1 MTIKMLT
8 ISGVFMRSLT
18 LRQPALIIFFVCILL
33 LPLKGFSNTGN
44 SSLDILMV
52 GKTLPDAQL
61 KSYGIANVEINSL
74 KGKIKII
81 SVVPQLNTP
90 VCDKQTH
97 QFSETNNG
105 LDQHIDIITVSTNT
119 PYGQYEFA
127 KKANIHNLFFL
138 SDNLGF
144 QFGRST
150 GLLIEGMGVLRRTI
164 IIADKDNII
173 RYVDFVPGGGLPNIN
188 KALKA
193 ASDLLK
199 LSKAKG

>member
-1 MTIKMLT
+1 
-8 ISGVFMRSLT
+8 MRSIT
-18 LRQPALIIFFVCILL
+18 FTKHALILFFICILL
-33 LPLKGFSNTGN
+33 PPLKGFANTGN
-44 SSLDILMV
+44 NSLDILMV

-97 QFSETNNG
+97 QLSETNNG

-119 PYGQYEFA
+119 PDGQYEFA
-127 KKANIHNLFFL
+127 KKANIHNLIFL

-164 IIADKDNII
+164 IIADKENII

>member
-1 MTIKMLT
+1 MNIKKQA
-8 ISGVFMRSLT
+8 ISGVLMRFRT
-18 LRQPALIIFFVCILL
+18 LIQPTLIIFFVCILL
-33 LPLKGFSNTGN
+33 SPLKGFSNTSN

-52 GKTLPDAQL
+52 GKTLPDAKL
-61 KSYGIANVEINSL
+61 KSHGNANVEINSL

-97 QFSETNNG
+97 QFSEANNG

-119 PYGQYEFA
+119 PDGQYEFA

-138 SDNLGF
+138 SDKPEF
-144 QFGRST
+144 QFGLST

-164 IIADKDNII
+164 IIADKDNVI

-199 LSKAKG
+199 FSKDKG

>member
-1 MTIKMLT
+1 MTIKVLT

-18 LRQPALIIFFVCILL
+18 LRQPVLIMFFVCILL
-33 LPLKGFSNTGN
+33 SPVKGFSNTGN

-61 KSYGIANVEINSL
+61 KSYGNSNVEINSL

-119 PYGQYEFA
+119 PDGQYEFA
-127 KKANIHNLFFL
+127 KKANIHNLIFL

-193 ASDLLK
+193 ASNLLK
-199 LSKAKG
+199 LYKAKG

>member
-1 MTIKMLT
+1 
-8 ISGVFMRSLT
+8 MRSIT
-18 LRQPALIIFFVCILL
+18 FTKPALILFFICILL
-33 LPLKGFSNTGN
+33 SPLKGFANTGN
-44 SSLDILMV
+44 SSLDILKV

-61 KSYGIANVEINSL
+61 KSYGIANVEISSL

-105 LDQHIDIITVSTNT
+105 LDKHIDIITVSTNT
-119 PYGQYEFA
+119 PDGQYEFA
-127 KKANIHNLFFL
+127 KKANINNLFFL
-138 SDNLGF
+138 SYNLGF

-164 IIADKDNII
+164 IIADKENII

-199 LSKAKG
+199 LSRTKG

>member
-1 MTIKMLT
+1 
-8 ISGVFMRSLT
+8 MRFIT
-18 LRQPALIIFFVCILL
+18 LRQPALVIFFVCILL
-33 LPLKGFSNTGN
+33 SPLKGFSNTSN
-44 SSLDILMV
+44 SSLDILTV
-52 GKTLPDAQL
+52 GKTLPDAKL

-105 LDQHIDIITVSTNT
+105 LDQHIDIITVSTNS
-119 PYGQYEFA
+119 PEGQYEFA
-127 KKANIHNLFFL
+127 KQANIHNLFFL

-199 LSKAKG
+199 LSRDKG

>member
-1 MTIKMLT
+1 
-8 ISGVFMRSLT
+8 MRSIT
-18 LRQPALIIFFVCILL
+18 FTKHALILFFICILL
-33 LPLKGFSNTGN
+33 PPLKGFANTGN
-44 SSLDILMV
+44 SSMDILMV

-61 KSYGIANVEINSL
+61 KSYGIANVEISSL

-105 LDQHIDIITVSTNT
+105 LDKHIDIITVSTNT
-119 PYGQYEFA
+119 PDGQYEFA
-127 KKANIHNLFFL
+127 KKANIHNLIFL

-150 GLLIEGMGVLRRTI
+150 GLLIEGVGVLRRTI

>member
-1 MTIKMLT
+1 
-8 ISGVFMRSLT
+8 MRSIT
-18 LRQPALIIFFVCILL
+18 IRQPALVIFFVCILL
-33 LPLKGFSNTGN
+33 SPLKGFSNTSH
-44 SSLDILMV
+44 SSLDILTV
-52 GKTLPDAQL
+52 GKTLPDAKL
-61 KSYGIANVEINSL
+61 KSYGISNVEINSL

-105 LDQHIDIITVSTNT
+105 LDQHIDIITVSTNS
-119 PYGQYEFA
+119 PEGQYEFA

-164 IIADKDNII
+164 IVADKDNVI

-193 ASDLLK
+193 ARDLLK
-199 LSKAKG
+199 LSKARS

>member
-1 MTIKMLT
+1 
-8 ISGVFMRSLT
+8 MRSITFTKPT
-18 LRQPALIIFFVCILL
+18 LILFFICILL
-33 LPLKGFSNTGN
+33 SPPLKGFSSTGN
-44 SSLDILMV
+44 SSLDILKV
-52 GKTLPDAQL
+52 GKTLPNAQL
-61 KSYGIANVEINSL
+61 KSYGNDNVEINSL

-90 VCDKQTH
+90 ICDKQTH

-119 PYGQYEFA
+119 PGGQYEFA
-127 KKANIHNLFFL
+127 KKANIHNLSFL

-144 QFGRST
+144 QFGLST

-193 ASDLLK
+193 ARDLLK

>member
-1 MTIKMLT
+1 
-8 ISGVFMRSLT
+8 MRPRS
-18 LRQPALIIFFVCILL
+18 LRQPALIIFFVCVLL
-33 LPLKGFSNTGN
+33 SPLKGFSNTSN
-44 SSLDILMV
+44 SSLDILKV

-61 KSYGIANVEINSL
+61 KSYGIANVEISSL

-119 PYGQYEFA
+119 PDVQYEFA
-127 KKANIHNLFFL
+127 KKANIHNLLFL

-193 ASDLLK
+193 ASNLLK
-199 LSKAKG
+199 LYKAKG

>member
-8 ISGVFMRSLT
+8 ISEVFMRSIT
-18 LRQPALIIFFVCILL
+18 LRKPALILFFICILL
-33 LPLKGFSNTGN
+33 CPLKGIANTGN

-61 KSYGIANVEINSL
+61 KSYGIANVEISSL

-119 PYGQYEFA
+119 PDGQYEFA

-164 IIADKDNII
+164 IIADKENII

-188 KALKA
+188 KALKE

-199 LSKAKG
+199 LSKTKG

>member
-1 MTIKMLT
+1 
-8 ISGVFMRSLT
+8 MRSLK

-33 LPLKGFSNTGN
+33 SPLKGFSNTSN

-61 KSYGIANVEINSL
+61 KSYGIANVEISSL

-97 QFSETNNG
+97 QLSETNNG

-119 PYGQYEFA
+119 PDGQFEFA
-127 KKANIHNLFFL
+127 KKANIHNLLFL

-164 IIADKDNII
+164 IIADKENII

-199 LSKAKG
+199 LSKTKG

>member
-1 MTIKMLT
+1 
-8 ISGVFMRSLT
+8 MRPRS

-33 LPLKGFSNTGN
+33 SPLKGFSNTSN
-44 SSLDILMV
+44 SSLEILKV

-61 KSYGIANVEINSL
+61 KSHGNANVEINSL

-97 QFSETNNG
+97 QFSEANNG

-119 PYGQYEFA
+119 PDGQYEFA
-127 KKANIHNLFFL
+127 KKSNIHNLLFL

-150 GLLIEGMGVLRRTI
+150 GLLIEEMGVLRRTI

-199 LSKAKG
+199 LSMDKG

>member
-1 MTIKMLT
+1 
-8 ISGVFMRSLT
+8 MRFIT
-18 LRQPALIIFFVCILL
+18 LRQPALVIFFVCILL
-33 LPLKGFSNTGN
+33 SPLKGFSNTSN
-44 SSLDILMV
+44 SSLDILTV
-52 GKTLPDAQL
+52 GKVLPDAKL

-119 PYGQYEFA
+119 PDVQYEFA
-127 KKANIHNLFFL
+127 KKANIHNLLFL

-150 GLLIEGMGVLRRTI
+150 GLLIEEMGVLRRTI
-164 IIADKDNII
+164 IIADKDNVI

-193 ASDLLK
+193 ASNLLK
-199 LSKAKG
+199 LYKAKG